1 MLRHRCLT
9 VAIAIAI
16 LGLAATTTA
25 TTAWADDKDAT
36 AAAKAGSESLVKA
49 FNEHNTKA
57 LGELFTESADFAFL
71 QGDSLETLQFGL
83 VSGRDQ
89 ITATVA
95 TFFQMYPS
103 AKLAHTVRRA
113 RLVAPDVMVVDE
125 DFEITGLPG
134 ESRPIKGKLV
144 VVRVLADGC
153 WKIAAERN
161 ISYDPPHKHG
171 GV

>member
-9 VAIAIAI
+9 VAIAI
-16 LGLAATTTA
+16 LGLTASA
-25 TTAWADDKDAT
+25 TTAWADDKAPI
-36 AAAKAGSESLVKA
+36 AAAKAGSEALVKA
-49 FNEHNTKA
+49 FNEHDIKA
-57 LGELFTESADFAFL
+57 LGDMFTESADFAFL

-83 VSGRDQ
+83 VNGRDQ

-95 TFFQMYPS
+95 TFWQMYPS

-125 DFEITGLPG
+125 DFEITALPG

-144 VVRVLADGC
+144 VVRVWADGC